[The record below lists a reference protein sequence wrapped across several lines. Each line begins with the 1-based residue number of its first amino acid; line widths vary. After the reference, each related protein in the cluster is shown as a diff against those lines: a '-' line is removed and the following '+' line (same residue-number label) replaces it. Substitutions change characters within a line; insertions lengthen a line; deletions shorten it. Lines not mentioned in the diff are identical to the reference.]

1 VEQWHDE
8 IPSLE
13 LVLVLGRIISIKLQD
28 FNGVKLEDFNDVMV
42 VLQVFAP
49 FYP

>member
-1 VEQWHDE
+1 MEQWHDE

-13 LVLVLGRIISIKLQD
+13 LVLGRIISIKLQD
-28 FNGVKLEDFNDVMV
+28 FNGVKLEDFNDAMV
-42 VLQVFAP
+42 VLQVLTP